1 MSFAARLKEADVRV
15 LTLDIENA
23 PNIAHVWSLW
33 DNNVSLAQLQVPSVI
48 MSVAA
53 KWFDEKEVKFF
64 SSHHD
69 GYDAML
75 KGIYDLVNEADFI
88 IGYNSRGFDMK
99 HLNRA
104 FLLAGF
110 PPPKPYK
117 NIDLMLIVKQNFRF
131 VSNKLDHVAEQLGLG
146 NKVSHEGHG
155 LWVKCMDGDEDAWAR
170 FKEYNIGD
178 VLLTEKLYVRLRPWI
193 TNHPHMGQYTGERHS
208 CPVCGSV
215 KLVAEGTAYANVTS
229 YDQYR
234 CECGAV
240 SRSTVKLKNIP
251 TTRHSK
257 SI

>member
-1 MSFAARLKEADVRV
+1 MSFKKRLANSGTKI

-33 DNNVSLAQLQVPSVI
+33 DNNVSLAQLQAPSVI

-53 KWFDEKEVKFF
+53 KWYDEKEVKFF
-64 SSHHD
+64 STFHD
-69 GYDAML
+69 GEDGML
-75 KGIYDLVNEADFI
+75 KGIYDMVNEADMV
-88 IGYNSRGFDMK
+88 IGYNSKGFDMK

-104 FLLAGF
+104 FILAGF
-110 PPPKPYK
+110 PPPRPYK

-146 NKVSHEGHG
+146 NKIAHEGHM
-155 LWVKCMDGDEDAWAR
+155 LWVKCMNNDEAAWER
-170 FKEYNIGD
+170 MKKYNIGD
-178 VLLTEKLYVRLRPWI
+178 VRLTERLYDRLRPWI
-193 TNHPHMGQYTGERHS
+193 TNHPHMGQYTGQRHV
-208 CPVCGSV
+208 CPVCGSS
-215 KLVAEGTAYANVTS
+215 KLVAEGKAHANVTS

-240 SRSTVKLKNIP
+240 SRGTVKLQGTP